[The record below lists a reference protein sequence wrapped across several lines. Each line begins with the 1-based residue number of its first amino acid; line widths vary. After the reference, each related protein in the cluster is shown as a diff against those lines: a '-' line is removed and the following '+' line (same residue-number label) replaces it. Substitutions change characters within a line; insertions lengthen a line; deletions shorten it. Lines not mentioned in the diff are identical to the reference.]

1 MTSYASTE
9 FEMGGIPRH
18 SPPSNL
24 HTLSSP
30 PCCPFLV
37 TQAHPRHP
45 PRSARPY
52 HQRFRLTVRLVIQGV
67 TGHREKLES

>member
-30 PCCPFLV
+30 PLSLPCDPSTSSSSATFGTALPSNG
-37 TQAHPRHP
+37 PR
-45 PRSARPY
+45 
-52 HQRFRLTVRLVIQGV
+52 VLVIQYAKP
-67 TGHREKLES
+67 TYWET